1 MLYPQTIGIDVSK
14 DYLDFALYTNS
25 HEVKYLGRVNNE
37 IEALLRFV
45 SDSVA
50 TYDLGSLLFCLET
63 TGMYTHPFLV
73 VGVELGLRVWLQ
85 SALEISQSLGLKR
98 SKNDVLDA
106 QQIAEYA
113 FRKQDKAVLYQ
124 APSELMDHLRALL
137 KVRARLLDNL
147 KSIATP
153 IKEAQKFSTPS
164 VHQLL
169 EHSTLNA
176 IKGIKEDLQNI
187 EKALFA
193 LLEKEPSLKKNYEL
207 VSSVVGVGKWTTFEV
222 LLTTQNFTKFQEPKK
237 YASYCGVV
245 PFSKDSGR
253 KKGPRRIS
261 FFAHKGMKATLH
273 MCAIVAMRYDEE
285 LKAYY
290 ERKCEEGK
298 PKLAV
303 INAIRNKIILRIFAV
318 VKSGKKYQKK
328 TINHLQTS

>member
-14 DYLDFALYTNS
+14 DYLDFALYTSN
-25 HEVKYLGRVNNE
+25 HQVKYLGRVNNE
-37 IEALLRFV
+37 IEALLRFL
-45 SDSVA
+45 SELAA
-50 TYDLGSLLFCLET
+50 TYDLGNTLFCLET
-63 TGMYTHPFLV
+63 TGMYTHPFLL

-98 SKNDVLDA
+98 SKNDVLDS

-124 APSELMDHLRALL
+124 APSELMERLRALL

-176 IKGIKEDLQNI
+176 IEGIKKDLHNI
-187 EKALFA
+187 ETALFA
-193 LLEKEPSLKKNYEL
+193 LLEQEPALKKNYEL

-245 PFSKDSGR
+245 PFSKGSGR
-253 KKGPRRIS
+253 KKGPNRVS
-261 FFAHKGMKATLH
+261 FFAHKGMKSILH
-273 MCAIVAMRYDEE
+273 MCAIVAMRHDEE

-328 TINHLQTS
+328 TSKPYITF